1 MQKMHCYRF
10 LAMELKLRALAT
22 LNYVDII
29 AKEGSIRRAAEVLNI
44 TSTALNR
51 RILSLEEELGYPV
64 FERTASGVRLNTAG
78 ELLVNFTRK
87 QNSDFDRMKSQMA
100 DLAGVRRGHITI
112 SATPEVLRSLLP
124 RQIAIYRKQHPG
136 VTFSIKRQYRQDA
149 ETSLIDHV
157 SDIAMTFEPVQS
169 NQFKVMAAIP
179 QQLHI
184 VMSVDHP
191 LASKDQI
198 RLRDCIGHPI
208 VLPTPENGIRQLVDA
223 SLLASPLPIAVIGE
237 TDSIDFLHAY
247 LKEEMALSFEIPIGM
262 TDTTSLIARPIDP
275 RDVRSGTLHIGQLRD
290 RVLSVAAAKFLEQ
303 MMHNLERDYPDPANE
318 TTV

>member
-1 MQKMHCYRF
+1 M
-10 LAMELKLRALAT
+10 RALAT
-22 LNYVDII
+22 LNYVDVI
-29 AKEGSIRRAAEVLNI
+29 AKEGSIRKAAEVLNI

-51 RILSLEEELGYPV
+51 RILSLEEELGYPL
-64 FERTASGVRLNTAG
+64 FERTSAGVRLNTAG

-87 QNSDFDRMKSQMA
+87 QRSDFDRMKSQMA

-124 RQIAIYRKQHPG
+124 RQIAIYRQQHPG

-149 ETSLIDHV
+149 ETSLINHD
-157 SDIAMTFEPVQS
+157 SDIAITFEPVQS

-179 QQLHI
+179 QQLHM
-184 VMSVDHP
+184 VMSRDHP
-191 LASKDQI
+191 LAAKDQI

-208 VLPTPENGIRQLVDA
+208 VLPSPENGVRQLVDA
-223 SLLASPLPIAVIGE
+223 SLLATPLPIAVIGE
-237 TDSIDFLHAY
+237 TDSVDFLHAY

-262 TDTTSLIARPIDP
+262 TDTALLVARPIDP
-275 RDVRSGTLHIGQLRD
+275 RDIKSGTLHIGQLRD

-303 MMHNLERDYPDPANE
+303 VMLNLEQEYPDPANADPANAI
-318 TTV
+318 

>member
-1 MQKMHCYRF
+1 
-10 LAMELKLRALAT
+10 MEARLRALAT
-22 LNYVDII
+22 LNYVDVI
-29 AKEGSIRRAAEVLNI
+29 AKEGSIRKAAEVLNI

-51 RILSLEEELGYPV
+51 RILSLEEELGYPL
-64 FERTASGVRLNTAG
+64 FERTSAGVRLNTAG

-87 QNSDFDRMKSQMA
+87 QRSDFDRMKSQMA

-124 RQIAIYRKQHPG
+124 RQIAIYRQQHPG

-149 ETSLIDHV
+149 ETSLINHD
-157 SDIAMTFEPVQS
+157 SDIAITFEPVQS

-179 QQLHI
+179 QQLHM
-184 VMSVDHP
+184 VMSRDHP
-191 LASKDQI
+191 LAAKDQI

-208 VLPTPENGIRQLVDA
+208 VLPSPENGVRQLVDA
-223 SLLASPLPIAVIGE
+223 SLLATPLPIAVIGE
-237 TDSIDFLHAY
+237 TDSVDFLHAY

-262 TDTTSLIARPIDP
+262 TDTASLVTRPIDP
-275 RDVRSGTLHIGQLRD
+275 RDIKSGTLHIGQLRD

-303 MMHNLERDYPDPANE
+303 VMLNLEQEYPDPANA
-318 TTV
+318 T

>member
-1 MQKMHCYRF
+1 M
-10 LAMELKLRALAT
+10 RALAT
-22 LNYVDII
+22 LNYVNVI
-29 AKEGSIRRAAEVLNI
+29 AKEGSIRKAAEVLNI

-64 FERTASGVRLNTAG
+64 FERTNTGVRLNTAG

-112 SATPEVLRSLLP
+112 SATPEAMRSLLP
-124 RQIAIYRKQHPG
+124 RQIALYRKNHPG

-149 ETSLIDHV
+149 EISLINHDV
-157 SDIAMTFEPVQS
+157 DIAITFEPVHS
-169 NQFKVMAAIP
+169 PQFKVMAAIP

-184 VMSVDHP
+184 AMSAHHP
-191 LASKDQI
+191 LAQKQAV
-198 RLRDCIGHPI
+198 RLRDCIGHPV
-208 VLPTPENGIRQLVDA
+208 VLPTSQNGIRQLIDA
-223 SLLASPLPIAVIGE
+223 SLLATPLPIAVIGE

-247 LKEEMALSFEIPIGM
+247 LQEEMALSFEIPIGM
-262 TDTTSLIARPIDP
+262 TSTTAMVARPIDL
-275 RDVRSGTLHIGQLRD
+275 RDIKMGILHIGQLRD

-303 MMHNLERDYPDPANE
+303 IMQTLEEDYPDADHQM
-318 TTV
+318 TL